1 MSEFSSCKTCRI
13 SRTILNVRVTHV
25 VLAKRSQNDHCVR
38 CTILL
43 SCSEDMNKF
52 SSWKTKHLLLHI
64 ELAFQGMLICFSKTN
79 LYEMSYHIK
88 IVLI

>member
-13 SRTILNVRVTHV
+13 SRTILNVRVTQHV
-25 VLAKRSQNDHCVR
+25 VLAKRSQNDRCVR

-52 SSWKTKHLLLHI
+52 SSWKTKQLLLHM
-64 ELAFQGMLICFSKTN
+64 EFTFQALLF
-79 LYEMSYHIK
+79 
-88 IVLI
+88 